1 MDCNVIRDL
10 LPLYQDEAVSE
21 ETKKVI
27 EEHLE
32 SCEDCRRFYDEMRH
46 IPHSLEDA
54 DGKGKYRYSE
64 VVDMLKKRSVLEYSI
79 GAALLVTSV
88 AGIVKAVL
96 GTDKRWR

>member
-10 LPLYQDEAVSE
+10 LPLYQDDAVSE
-21 ETKKVI
+21 DTKKVI
-27 EEHLE
+27 EEHLA
-32 SCEDCRRFYDEMRH
+32 SCEECSKFYDEMRH
-46 IPHSLEDA
+46 IPHSLEET

-88 AGIVKAVL
+88 AGIVKAVI
-96 GTDKRWR
+96 GTNRRWR